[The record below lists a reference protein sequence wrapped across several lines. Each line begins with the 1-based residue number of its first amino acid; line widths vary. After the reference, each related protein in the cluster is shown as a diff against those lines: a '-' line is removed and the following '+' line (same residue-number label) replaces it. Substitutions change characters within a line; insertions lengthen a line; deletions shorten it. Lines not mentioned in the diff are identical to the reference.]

1 MTTGHGADFSWARHG
16 GSEAIL
22 GQAGVVEETG
32 AAEIRVVGNGAR
44 ESWFPI
50 PTYIYIYVYICC
62 VYIIYN
68 CVYIYILYC
77 IVIYTILL
85 HMVN

>member
-32 AAEIRVVGNGAR
+32 AAEIRVVGKGAR

-50 PTYIYIYVYICC
+50 PTYIYIYVYI
-62 VYIIYN
+62 
-68 CVYIYILYC
+68 
-77 IVIYTILL
+77 
-85 HMVN
+85 

>member
-1 MTTGHGADFSWARHG
+1 VTTGHGADFSWARHG

-32 AAEIRVVGNGAR
+32 AAEIRVAGKGAR

-50 PTYIYIYVYICC
+50 PTYIYIYMCIFD
-62 VYIIYN
+62 
-68 CVYIYILYC
+68 VYIYI
-77 IVIYTILL
+77 IVYIYI
-85 HMVN
+85 

>member
-32 AAEIRVVGNGAR
+32 AAEIRVVGKGAR

-50 PTYIYIYVYICC
+50 PTYIYICVYMMCI
-62 VYIIYN
+62 YIIYN
-68 CVYIYILYC
+68 CVYIYIS
-77 IVIYTILL
+77 YT
-85 HMVN
+85 V